1 VKQQVF
7 HIVGPQ
13 GAGKSTL
20 AHQLMKSYDNG
31 VTTIDRFGEHTP
43 DEKKWLNSTADVVI
57 VEHGNLTSITPR
69 TGEKIITL
77 SFAK

>member
-1 VKQQVF
+1 MKQQVF

-43 DEKKWLNSTADVVI
+43 NDRAWETSTAEIVI
-57 VEHGNLTSITPR
+57 VEHGNLTSSTPR
-69 TGEKIITL
+69 AGEKIITL